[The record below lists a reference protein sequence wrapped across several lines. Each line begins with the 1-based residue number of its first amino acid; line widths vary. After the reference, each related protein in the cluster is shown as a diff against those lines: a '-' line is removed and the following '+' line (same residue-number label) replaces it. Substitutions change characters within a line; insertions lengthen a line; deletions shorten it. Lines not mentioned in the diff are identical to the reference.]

1 MRNQQQRLKAG
12 TPIVK
17 FPFIRLQ
24 TVLRL
29 QRTRIFTEC
38 SLSAGSFH
46 IFVEF
51 LKKRLK
57 LSNHG
62 PEEGTQ
68 TPDAGQYKI
77 RGRVCVCHIEK
88 GRCLLKKFFR
98 IIFVIVWDKEITSLD
113 QIWCMGHTFVTPAVY
128 KVFKRYIFLMF
139 SGRLKESQGHITIKW
154 QILGWKLK
162 SADWELVFFL
172 LHQTAFL
179 EFLKPNHAGSWLLN
193 LTIMLALSCM
203 TVAVNR

>member
-17 FPFIRLQ
+17 CPFIRLQ

-29 QRTRIFTEC
+29 QRTRICTEC
-38 SLSAGSFH
+38 SLSAGRFH

-62 PEEGTQ
+62 PGEGTQ

-77 RGRVCVCHIEK
+77 TEKSMCVPD
-88 GRCLLKKFFR
+88 RR
-98 IIFVIVWDKEITSLD
+98 RQVSSKEI
-113 QIWCMGHTFVTPAVY
+113 F
-128 KVFKRYIFLMF
+128 
-139 SGRLKESQGHITIKW
+139 
-154 QILGWKLK
+154 
-162 SADWELVFFL
+162 
-172 LHQTAFL
+172 
-179 EFLKPNHAGSWLLN
+179 
-193 LTIMLALSCM
+193 
-203 TVAVNR
+203 